1 MQLFVNDLTVI
12 DFSYLCAERG
22 MVGESWIVDII
33 LDGSL
38 NEQSMVLDFGRV
50 KKQIKRIIDDAVDHK
65 LAVPAEHTYTR
76 VTHHDDGN
84 SYWVDFLRPNQRSI
98 HLFCPADAFAFIDSQ
113 AVTLQ
118 SVTDYLRAVIKREL
132 PDNVQGLSLHL
143 RPEAIPGAFY
153 HYTHGLK
160 KHDGNCQRIAHGHR
174 SRLYVALDGQR
185 NEALE
190 HQWAQ
195 MWRDIYLGSI
205 EDKVAHTELQ
215 VSPVLF
221 ELEHQ
226 AAIKITEQ
234 SHVAY
239 SYTADQGL
247 FELLVPVAEN
257 YTIPTDSTI
266 ECIADY
272 LAHQIKQQYPQAA
285 VKVTGFEG
293 VGKGAIGYA

>member
-12 DFSYLCAERG
+12 DFSYLCPERG

-65 LAVPAEHTYTR
+65 LAVPAEHPYTS

-98 HLFCPADAFAFIDSQ
+98 HLFCPADAFAFIDAQ
-113 AVTLQ
+113 QVTIQ

-132 PDNVQGLSLHL
+132 PENVQGLSLQL
-143 RPEAIPGAFY
+143 RAEEIPGAFY

-174 SRLYVALDGQR
+174 SRLYVALNGER
-185 NEALE
+185 NTTLE
-190 HQWAQ
+190 LQWAQ
-195 MWRDIYLGSI
+195 TWQDIYLGSEEDLVAI
-205 EDKVAHTELQ
+205 EQLQ
-215 VSPVLF
+215 LSPVFAQRNLSVTTQT
-221 ELEHQ
+221 H
-226 AAIKITEQ
+226 K
-234 SHVAY
+234 AY

-247 FELLVPVAEN
+247 FEILVPVAEN
-257 YTIPTDSTI
+257 YTIPTDSTV
-266 ECIADY
+266 ECIANY
-272 LAHQIKQQYPQAA
+272 LAQTIKQAHPTDA
-285 VKVTGFEG
+285 VQVTGFEG

>member
-12 DFSYLCAERG
+12 DFSYLCPERG

-65 LAVPAEHTYTR
+65 LAVPAEHPYTN

-84 SYWVDFLRPNQRSI
+84 SHWVDFLRPNQRSI
-98 HLFCPADAFAFIDSQ
+98 HLFCPADAFAFIDAQ
-113 AVTLQ
+113 QVTMQ

-132 PDNVQGLSLHL
+132 PENVQGLTLEL
-143 RPEAIPGAFY
+143 RAEEIPGAFY

-174 SRLYVALDGQR
+174 SRLYVALNGER
-185 NEALE
+185 NADLE
-190 HQWAQ
+190 QQWAQ
-195 MWRDIYLGSI
+195 TWQDIYLGSEEDLAVI
-205 EDKVAHTELQ
+205 EQLQ
-215 VSPVLF
+215 LSPVFAQKNLMVTTQT
-221 ELEHQ
+221 HM
-226 AAIKITEQ
+226 
-234 SHVAY
+234 AY

-247 FELLVPVAEN
+247 FEILVPVAEN
-257 YTIPTDSTI
+257 YTIPTDSTV
-266 ECIADY
+266 ECIASY
-272 LAHQIKQQYPQAA
+272 LAQSIKQEHPNDA
-285 VKVTGFEG
+285 VQVTGFEG

>member
-65 LAVPAEHTYTR
+65 LAVPAEHPFTC
-76 VTHHDDGN
+76 VTHHEDGN
-84 SYWVDFLRPNQRSI
+84 SYWVDFMRPEQRSI
-98 HLFCPADAFAFIDSQ
+98 HLFCPADAFAFIDAQ
-113 AVTLQ
+113 QVTMA

-132 PDNVQGLSLHL
+132 PDNVQGLTLQL
-143 RPEAIPGAFY
+143 RSEEIPGAFY

-174 SRLYVALDGQR
+174 SRIYIALNGERDA
-185 NEALE
+185 ALE
-190 HQWAQ
+190 QQWAET
-195 MWRDIYLGSI
+195 WRDIYLGST
-205 EDKVAHTELQ
+205 DDRVDLTDLQ
-215 VSPVLF
+215 LSPVLK
-221 ELEHQ
+221 HQ
-226 AAIKITEQ
+226 TALIIGEQ

-257 YTIPTDSTI
+257 YTIPTDSTV

-272 LAHQIKQQYPQAA
+272 LAQTIKQTHPSDA
-285 VKVTGFEG
+285 VQVTGFEG

>member
-12 DFSYLCAERG
+12 DFSYLCPERG

-50 KKQIKRIIDDAVDHK
+50 KKQIKRIIDGAVDHK
-65 LAVPAEHTYTR
+65 LAVPAEHPYTQ

-84 SYWVDFLRPNQRSI
+84 SYWVDFMRPDQRSI
-98 HLFCPADAFAFIDSQ
+98 HLFCPADAFAFIDAQ
-113 AVTLQ
+113 QVTMV

-132 PDNVQGLSLHL
+132 PDNVQGLELHL
-143 RPEAIPGAFY
+143 RAEEIPGAFY

-174 SRLYVALDGQR
+174 SRIYIALDGTR
-185 NEALE
+185 SEPLE
-190 HQWAQ
+190 QQWASAWQ
-195 MWRDIYLGSI
+195 DIYLGSEEDVVPI
-205 EDKVAHTELQ
+205 EQLQ
-215 VSPVLF
+215 RSQ
-221 ELEHQ
+221 H
-226 AAIKITEQ
+226 AKHITEQ
-234 SHVAY
+234 SHVGY

-257 YTIPTDSTI
+257 YIIPTDSTV
-266 ECIADY
+266 ECIATY
-272 LAHQIKQQYPQAA
+272 LAQAIKQSHPDELVQ
-285 VKVTGFEG
+285 VTGFEG

>member
-22 MVGESWIVDII
+22 MVGESWIVDIV

-65 LAVPAEHTYTR
+65 LAVPAEHPFTC
-76 VTHHDDGN
+76 VTHHEDGN
-84 SYWVDFLRPNQRSI
+84 SYWVDFLRPEQRSI
-98 HLFCPADAFAFIDSQ
+98 HLFCPADAFAFIDAQ
-113 AVTLQ
+113 QVTLE

-132 PDNVQGLSLHL
+132 PDNVQGLTLQL
-143 RPEAIPGAFY
+143 RAEEIPGAFY

-174 SRLYVALDGQR
+174 SRLYIALNGER
-185 NEALE
+185 SSVLE
-190 HQWAQ
+190 QQWAEI
-195 MWRDIYLGSI
+195 WRDIYLGSE
-205 EDKVAHTELQ
+205 EDKVTLQ
-215 VSPVLF
+215 SLQYSPVVQEKQLV
-221 ELEHQ
+221 
-226 AAIKITEQ
+226 ITEQ

-247 FELLVPVAEN
+247 FEILVPMNEN
-257 YTIPTDSTI
+257 YTIPTDSTV

-272 LAHQIKQQYPQAA
+272 LARTIKQEYPDKA